1 MDVRGT
7 AVLYAL
13 YRTILYYTVLHYT
26 ASYYTVLLHSVDN
39 CTTILLYYYATTC
52 IQLDMHLHDHTTP
65 LNTPAHNY
73 GTYCTCTAAPNTR
86 EHARHHARRRPSPRT
101 PPRCLAAARA
111 APGRAWQPLPPRAR
125 FGWLRKGAAAL
136 ARSAIKYYV
145 RVYFSRPSCVA
156 IALRV

>member
-1 MDVRGT
+1 MLWMCEVLLT
-7 AVLYAL
+7 VLYAL

-73 GTYCTCTAAPNTR
+73 GTYCTCTAAPMPTHPSMLATICMLGPGR
-86 EHARHHARRRPSPRT
+86 LQEHR
-101 PPRCLAAARA
+101 RA
-111 APGRAWQPLPPRAR
+111 ALPRRYRGADRPGPGRPGARMAAPAPPRAR
-125 FGWLRKGAAAL
+125 
-136 ARSAIKYYV
+136 
-145 RVYFSRPSCVA
+145 
-156 IALRV
+156 

>member
-1 MDVRGT
+1 MLWMCEVLLT
-7 AVLYAL
+7 VLYAL

-86 EHARHHARRRPSPRT
+86 EHARHHAVNSFIITRLGLGRGGVATRPPGRRPR
-101 PPRCLAAARA
+101 PP
-111 APGRAWQPLPPRAR
+111 P
-125 FGWLRKGAAAL
+125 
-136 ARSAIKYYV
+136 
-145 RVYFSRPSCVA
+145 
-156 IALRV
+156 